1 MNTLGCCTKCW
12 RVEHQLQNIMALHFT
27 LEPTVSIHAGQRP
40 AASGN
45 GLKSDKNRLSVGA
58 ITPQSSDEFSINV
71 IGGRPEP
78 M

>member
-1 MNTLGCCTKCW
+1 MRHTDYL
-12 RVEHQLQNIMALHFT
+12 
-27 LEPTVSIHAGQRP
+27 
-40 AASGN
+40 
-45 GLKSDKNRLSVGA
+45 LKSVTIDNAKPRDRAYALTDGAGRRAGVCASVGA